1 MEDTPRESPRT
12 SEHVWGWLGNLHE
25 RLKKLEEWQRRF
37 DEPEPNERLKK
48 LEEWQRRF
56 DEPEP
61 NDEDDEPEPNDED
74 DEPKL
79 EEQP

>member
-12 SEHVWGWLGNLHE
+12 AEHVWGWLGNLH
-25 RLKKLEEWQRRF
+25 
-37 DEPEPNERLKK
+37 ERLKK

>member
-37 DEPEPNERLKK
+37 DEPEPN
-48 LEEWQRRF
+48 
-56 DEPEP
+56 
-61 NDEDDEPEPNDED
+61 DEDDEPEPNDED

>member
-37 DEPEPNERLKK
+37 DEPEPN
-48 LEEWQRRF
+48 
-56 DEPEP
+56 
-61 NDEDDEPEPNDED
+61 DED

>member
-37 DEPEPNERLKK
+37 DEPEPN
-48 LEEWQRRF
+48 
-56 DEPEP
+56 
-61 NDEDDEPEPNDED
+61 DEDDE
-74 DEPKL
+74 
-79 EEQP
+79 EQS